1 MSAQGTIPCPS
12 CGTSVPIEHSRCTRC
27 GTSLKPGGE
36 LNTTPGSPLLRPVER
51 RRRISSRDLVPE
63 SLRREFEQIRKERA
77 ERGEATETTF
87 RQKQLLA
94 AITGAALTAFP
105 MAVPGFMFLPRR
117 SDAVLLILFDLLIG
131 GTAGSIVLRFK
142 GGLFQGL
149 LVFVVGFAVSV
160 WAKIHLDYPL
170 EHEPVAIAVL
180 GSAVALSC
188 LVACVVGVALDEH
201 SAF

>member
-1 MSAQGTIPCPS
+1 MSERGTIPCPV
-12 CGTSVPIEHSRCTRC
+12 CGASVPLEYTRCARC
-27 GTSLKPGGE
+27 GTSNKVGDPTPPAAPAPPPLKP
-36 LNTTPGSPLLRPVER
+36 PQRK
-51 RRRISSRDLVPE
+51 RRISSRDLIPE
-63 SLRREFEQIRKERA
+63 SLRREFEQLRKERA
-77 ERGEATETTF
+77 ERGEVTETSF

-105 MAVPGFMFLPRR
+105 MAVPGFMFLPRQ

-131 GTAGSIVLRFK
+131 GTAGSIVLRFR

-149 LVFVVGFAVSV
+149 LVFLVGFAVSV
-160 WAKIHLDYPL
+160 WAKVHLDYPL
-170 EHEPVAIAVL
+170 EHQPVAIAVL

-201 SAF
+201 SM

>member
-1 MSAQGTIPCPS
+1 
-12 CGTSVPIEHSRCTRC
+12 VPIEHARCSRC
-27 GTSLKPGGE
+27 GTAVNPLDDLQTS
-36 LNTTPGSPLLRPVER
+36 PGSPLAKPVPK
-51 RRRISSRDLVPE
+51 RRRISSHDLVPE

-77 ERGEATETTF
+77 ERSETTESSF

-131 GTAGSIVLRFK
+131 ATAGSIVLRSK
-142 GGLFQGL
+142 GGVFQGL
-149 LVFVVGFAVSV
+149 FVFAVGFAVSL
-160 WAKIHLDYPL
+160 WAKVHLDYPL
-170 EHEPVAIAVL
+170 DHEPVAIAVL
-180 GSAVALSC
+180 GSAVAASC

-201 SAF
+201 